1 MSFYIDIQREID
13 AADLPSDTQIESY
26 VLAVFK
32 HLAIEHAELTIRIT
46 DAAEVQTLNREY
58 RDKDK
63 PTNVLSFPFEADLP
77 PGITLDLPLLGD
89 VILCEEVVR
98 AEARAQNKA
107 LAHHFAHLV
116 VHGTLHLLGYDH
128 ITDTEADA
136 MEALERAILAA
147 LEIADPY
154 AVTIADHTN
163 QQTTDVDATHN
174 NDNDSRSE

>member
-1 MSFYIDIQREID
+1 MSFHIDIQREVD
-13 AADLPSDTQIESY
+13 SADLSNDAQIESY

-32 HLAIEHAELTIRIT
+32 HLAIDHAELTIRIT
-46 DAAEVQTLNREY
+46 DTEEVQTLNREY

-63 PTNVLSFPFEADLP
+63 PTNVLSFPFAADLP
-77 PGITLDLPLLGD
+77 PGVSLDLPLLGD
-89 VILCEEVVR
+89 IILCDEVIR
-98 AEARAQNKA
+98 AEAREQNKP

-136 MEALERAILAA
+136 MEKLERAILAS
-147 LEIADPY
+147 LKIADPY
-154 AVTIADHTN
+154 AVATE
-163 QQTTDVDATHN
+163 QTHRPESHMDATQK